1 MGVGLEQDI
10 VVRKQCQVVI
20 RLSERRK
27 VFFTILLFRP
37 PFFLTKECGPV
48 ELSIKDVYMAN
59 DDQSN
64 QRAQPAQFSC

>member
-1 MGVGLEQDI
+1 MSGYNTVEWEEGG
-10 VVRKQCQVVI
+10 
-20 RLSERRK
+20 
-27 VFFTILLFRP
+27 FFKIHLFRP

-64 QRAQPAQFSC
+64 QQAQPAQFSC